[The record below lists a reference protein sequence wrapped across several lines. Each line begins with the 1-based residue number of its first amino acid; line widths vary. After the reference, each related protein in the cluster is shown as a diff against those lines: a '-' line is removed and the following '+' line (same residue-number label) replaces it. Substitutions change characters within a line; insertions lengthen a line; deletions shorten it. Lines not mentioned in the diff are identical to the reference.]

1 MPQISESEAIP
12 RANLILLYP
21 ECFNTV
27 FKFNGP
33 GSFNFSTANAVP
45 SDDNAYLLGTLFKR
59 QEYICKKRR

>member
-1 MPQISESEAIP
+1 MRQISESEAIP

-33 GSFNFSTANAVP
+33 GSSNFSTANALP
-45 SDDNAYLLGTLFKR
+45 LDDNANVYLLSTLFKIR
-59 QEYICKKRR
+59 ISL

>member
-33 GSFNFSTANAVP
+33 GSFNFSMANALP
-45 SDDNAYLLGTLFKR
+45 LDDNANVYLLDTFFEIRMSL
-59 QEYICKKRR
+59 